1 MHCHIDNIT
10 SSWRNS
16 WPSPLEAVSTLTERY
31 QTTVP
36 MPVRL
41 ALHLDKHDKVRYSI
55 RENGDVVISRVVSD
69 ESDPVLSKFLNF
81 LAQGIG
87 NPAPSQV
94 DAVWDVLKPAR
105 DHIEAAGSKPIRRT
119 PEDTP
124 GSLVTAAH
132 KEVVDLDLAQKSA
145 GQVKQGPVKI

>member
-1 MHCHIDNIT
+1 MAVT
-10 SSWRNS
+10 
-16 WPSPLEAVSTLTERY
+16 LEAVSTLTERY

-41 ALHLDKHDKVRYSI
+41 ALHLGKHDKVRYSI

-87 NPAPSQV
+87 KHPEQLQAV
-94 DAVWDVLKPAR
+94 DA
-105 DHIEAAGSKPIRRT
+105 G
-119 PEDTP
+119 
-124 GSLVTAAH
+124 LVDRLRALTANV
-132 KEVVDLDLAQKSA
+132 VVDIDEPLSPDDE
-145 GQVKQGPVKI
+145 